1 MKTGF
6 DFKKLRKLMGED
18 EIDCIIANSQE
29 SVYYTSN
36 AYIIT
41 VTNLKRFAGIV
52 LPLDSDP
59 LFAVHRNEEVT
70 ARNSTWIK
78 DLRVYEGGEWES
90 LKAINFLANVI
101 KEKGLEGKKI
111 GLELMD
117 MPAFWLDHL
126 RNLLPTTEFVDAKPI
141 LDVLKSVKSP
151 AEIKHLS
158 NANMATAKAITV
170 AFEMARPGDT
180 ERDIALNMIDQTLE
194 YGADT
199 VAFMTLGAG
208 ENIFETHPTPG
219 EYKLKKG
226 DLVHTD
232 YGCFFDGYY
241 SDISRMAVVGE
252 PNKTQ
257 LEAYSIAVEAEQIT
271 AEALEPGV
279 KVIDVHNA
287 VKNFYNSKGYEYN
300 RAFIGHAIGIGV
312 HEWPFLGP
320 AHGDWILKP
329 GMFFQVE
336 PSMLIGK
343 AKIHT
348 EDAFVVKNKGPA
360 ENVSLYRDVTEL
372 QIIK

>member
-1 MKTGF
+1 MQ
-6 DFKKLRKLMGED
+6 GEG
-18 EIDCIIANSQE
+18 IDCIIANSQE

-36 AYIIT
+36 APISTI
-41 VTNLKRFAGIV
+41 TNLKRFAGIV
-52 LPLDSDP
+52 LPLDGDP

-90 LKAINFLANVI
+90 LKAIDFLAGVI
-101 KEKGLEGKKI
+101 KDKGLAGKKI
-111 GLELMD
+111 GLELME
-117 MPAFWLDHL
+117 MPGLWLDHL
-126 RNLLPTTEFVDAKPI
+126 RKLLPGTEFVDGKPV
-141 LDVLKSVKSP
+141 LDVLKSIKSP
-151 AEIKHLS
+151 EEIKHLS
-158 NANMATAKAITV
+158 AANMATAKAITV

-180 ERDIALNMIDQTLE
+180 EREVALNMIDLTLE
-194 YGADT
+194 YGGDT
-199 VAFMTLGAG
+199 VAFMCFGAG
-208 ENIFETHPTPG
+208 LNIHETHPVPG
-219 EYKLKKG
+219 DYKLKKG

-232 YGCFFDGYY
+232 FGCFFDGYY

-252 PNKTQ
+252 PNETQ
-257 LEAYSIAVEAEQIT
+257 LKAYGIAVEAEKAT
-271 AEALEPGV
+271 AEAMQAGA

-287 VKNFYNSKGYEYN
+287 VKEFYNSKGYEYN

-320 AHGDWILKP
+320 AHGDWVLEP

-336 PSMLIGK
+336 PGMLIDD

-348 EDAFVVKNKGPA
+348 EDSFVVKPKGPA

-372 QIIK
+372 QVIR